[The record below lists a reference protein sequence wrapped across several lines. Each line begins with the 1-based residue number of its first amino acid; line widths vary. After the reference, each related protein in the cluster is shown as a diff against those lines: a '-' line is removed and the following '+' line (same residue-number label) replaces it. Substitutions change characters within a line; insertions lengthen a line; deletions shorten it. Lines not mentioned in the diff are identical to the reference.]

1 MRKLALMNLLIL
13 GLVLLISCVDEYLL
27 PEPTIEKNGKIFIDS
42 NPQNAK
48 IFLLGV
54 DTKKVTPDSIAE
66 LESGDYEVLLK
77 YDNYKDTTFILSVF
91 SGKTTQKTIEL
102 QKIKYSGSISLA
114 SEPSDAEIFVS
125 DTSTGKF
132 TPDNL
137 TNLDPG
143 NYFIT
148 LKLKNYKDT
157 SYSVILGEN
166 EKTAISINLTKD
178 NNFGNLF
185 IDSEPQGASIVLNGE
200 LLNIYTPDTLKNL
213 QSGDYNIILSLEGY
227 YDSTFA
233 VHVFKQQTVDKF
245 IRLRQLPPSG
255 NVFVQSD
262 PEGAEILLNGLST
275 GKITP
280 DTLKFAPVGLNEITL
295 VLKDFADTTLAIN
308 VEQDQTIDVSAVLRD
323 TTPPVTVALSYNV
336 NVSNQIFFNVAFNQ
350 DIRFEKVEVQK
361 PGGSNF
367 STLNYNNQLVTA
379 GTPIQIAFPEK
390 ITGIWLFNFYGSKV
404 DGRGDGFWVGE
415 SIKVE

>member
-148 LKLKNYKDT
+148 LKLKNY
-157 SYSVILGEN
+157 
-166 EKTAISINLTKD
+166 
-178 NNFGNLF
+178 
-185 IDSEPQGASIVLNGE
+185 
-200 LLNIYTPDTLKNL
+200 
-213 QSGDYNIILSLEGY
+213 
-227 YDSTFA
+227 
-233 VHVFKQQTVDKF
+233 
-245 IRLRQLPPSG
+245 
-255 NVFVQSD
+255 
-262 PEGAEILLNGLST
+262 
-275 GKITP
+275 
-280 DTLKFAPVGLNEITL
+280 
-295 VLKDFADTTLAIN
+295 
-308 VEQDQTIDVSAVLRD
+308 
-323 TTPPVTVALSYNV
+323 
-336 NVSNQIFFNVAFNQ
+336 
-350 DIRFEKVEVQK
+350 
-361 PGGSNF
+361 NF
-367 STLNYNNQLVTA
+367 SNT
-379 GTPIQIAFPEK
+379 K
-390 ITGIWLFNFYGSKV
+390 ILTFQML
-404 DGRGDGFWVGE
+404 
-415 SIKVE
+415 